1 MAISDSYLKSCLNKE
16 REKVVE
22 KADRDGLWV
31 RVSVKGAVTFFYRYR
46 FLGKQD
52 KMTIGSYP
60 QLGLKDARE
69 EVEKWAAVLAKGDN
83 PKIKRDL
90 ERGKISTQFTFEQL
104 FREWFAMVC
113 IQKESSPLIIRSF
126 ELHVFPKVGKYPA
139 AELTLHNWL
148 TLLDRLSKA
157 YSEITKRVISNAK
170 QCYSWAV
177 KRQILTVN
185 PLSELTGRD
194 FGIKKGIGKRTLER
208 KEIAMVWMAI
218 DDSRL
223 MERNKLLLKLLLFFA
238 CRLSELR
245 LAKESDFDFVEG
257 VWTVPPEN
265 HKTGRQTGQ
274 PLLRPI
280 IPEIVPLL
288 QRAMDIAPGEFVFSG
303 RKDGPMPEGNHLSI
317 TANLRQFM
325 LKAYHENVP
334 HFTVHDL
341 RRTARTNFSELAD
354 PIVAEKMLGHALPGV
369 LGVYD
374 KYQYMDEMREA
385 YGKWWARLMSI
396 IEPDV
401 LEFTPR
407 SAG

>member
-69 EVEKWAAVLAKGDN
+69 EVEKWGAVLAKGDN

-194 FGIKKGIGKRTLER
+194 FGIKKGIGKRVLDR

-245 LAKESDFDFVEG
+245 LVLA
-257 VWTVPPEN
+257 
-265 HKTGRQTGQ
+265 
-274 PLLRPI
+274 
-280 IPEIVPLL
+280 
-288 QRAMDIAPGEFVFSG
+288 AME
-303 RKDGPMPEGNHLSI
+303 
-317 TANLRQFM
+317 
-325 LKAYHENVP
+325 
-334 HFTVHDL
+334 
-341 RRTARTNFSELAD
+341 
-354 PIVAEKMLGHALPGV
+354 
-369 LGVYD
+369 
-374 KYQYMDEMREA
+374 
-385 YGKWWARLMSI
+385 
-396 IEPDV
+396 
-401 LEFTPR
+401 
-407 SAG
+407 